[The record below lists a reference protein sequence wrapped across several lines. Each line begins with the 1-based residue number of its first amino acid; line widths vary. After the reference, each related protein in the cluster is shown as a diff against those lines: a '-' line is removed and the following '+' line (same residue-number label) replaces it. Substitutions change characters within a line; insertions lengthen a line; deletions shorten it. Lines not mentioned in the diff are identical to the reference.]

1 MHYYVVT
8 GGPLTSKAAEVIKDG
23 LVIAADKG
31 IDFCFEHGFKPEFD
45 VTMVSDRE
53 VCFRQFGWRS
63 ISTLDDEQARR
74 VLRDLLEY
82 YNYCRFYA

>member
-1 MHYYVVT
+1 MAKLYDYKQAIKDFV
-8 GGPLTSKAAEVIKDG
+8 GPDG
-23 LVIAADKG
+23 LVA
-31 IDFCFEHGFKPEFD
+31 FEHGFKPEFD
-45 VTMVSDRE
+45 MTMVSDRE